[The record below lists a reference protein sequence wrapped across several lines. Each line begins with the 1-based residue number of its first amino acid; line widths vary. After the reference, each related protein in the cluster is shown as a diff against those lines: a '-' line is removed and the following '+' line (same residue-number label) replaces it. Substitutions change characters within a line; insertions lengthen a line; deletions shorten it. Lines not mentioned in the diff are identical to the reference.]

1 MTVAMTT
8 FGDIAAMA
16 WLTTHPSQTFAL
28 GGYSQGAEAAS
39 RVLAQVM
46 TGPLQWAR
54 PNLIGGYSF
63 GTRGAS
69 AGTRSPAVPIRGD
82 AASPTST

>member
-39 RVLAQVM
+39 RVLA
-46 TGPLQWAR
+46 PKPR
-54 PNLIGGYSF
+54 P
-63 GTRGAS
+63 AS
-69 AGTRSPAVPIRGD
+69 SRR
-82 AASPTST
+82 

>member
-1 MTVAMTT
+1 MAQGQRSAHISEMTVAMTT

-39 RVLAQVM
+39 RVLA
-46 TGPLQWAR
+46 PKPR
-54 PNLIGGYSF
+54 P
-63 GTRGAS
+63 AS
-69 AGTRSPAVPIRGD
+69 SRR
-82 AASPTST
+82 